1 MNKKYPN
8 RKRIRLKGYDYTTPG
23 YYFITI
29 KVKERAED
37 LCKIENGKMILNE
50 SGKIMET
57 VWKEL
62 PQHYPNCKLDEYVI
76 MPDHFHGIIQIIKRR
91 EGSVTLPKKNEHRNK
106 TNNERTIENKK
117 PNIPIHGLPE
127 IIRGFKTFSSKQIN
141 EKIKSGNKFEWQK
154 SYYDRIIRTEREL
167 ENVRKYIINN
177 PVNLKNENDKRK

>member
-117 PNIPIHGLPE
+117 PNISIHGLPE

-167 ENVRKYIINN
+167 ENVRKYIISN